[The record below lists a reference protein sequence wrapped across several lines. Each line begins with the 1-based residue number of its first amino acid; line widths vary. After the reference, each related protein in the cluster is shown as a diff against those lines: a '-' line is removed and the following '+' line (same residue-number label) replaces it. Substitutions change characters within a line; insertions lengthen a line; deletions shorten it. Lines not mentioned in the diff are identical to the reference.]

1 MTIFSIYIINKA
13 GSLIYHYDCPNTSRP
28 AIEKTFSYPLELV
41 LKVFDEKVVVAF
53 GERDGIKVGHA
64 VLGINGVPAEGKM
77 LKDKRDIME
86 VLSTESNY
94 PINIKFGRPH
104 LTINERIM
112 LASML
117 HSLFAIGS
125 QLSPEPNSSGIQSLE
140 TDTFKL
146 HCHQTMTGVKFV
158 IISDPKQAHVD
169 IILKKL
175 YEIYSDFALKNP
187 FYSLDMPIRAELFD
201 SSLQA
206 VMEQADKPGLNNILG

>member
-13 GSLIYHYDCPNTSRP
+13 GSLIYHYDCPNVSRP
-28 AIEKTFSYPLELV
+28 AVEKTFSYPLELV

-64 VLGINGVPAEGKM
+64 VLGINGVPAEGRC
-77 LKDKRDIME
+77 LKDKRDIIE
-86 VLSTESNY
+86 VLATESNY

-104 LTINERIM
+104 LTTNERIM

-125 QLSPEPNSSGIQSLE
+125 QLSPEPHASGIQSLE

-158 IISDPKQAHVD
+158 IIADPKQANVD
-169 IILKKL
+169 VILKKL
-175 YEIYSDFALKNP
+175 YEVYSDFALKNP

-201 SSLQA
+201 TNLQA
-206 VMEQADKPGLNNILG
+206 VLEQTDKPGIISS

>member
-1 MTIFSIYIINKA
+1 MTIYSVYIINKA
-13 GSLIYHYDCPNTSRP
+13 GSLIYHFDSPNPTRP
-28 AIEKTFSYPLELV
+28 AVEKTFSYPLELV

-64 VLGINGVPAEGKM
+64 ILGINGVPAEGR
-77 LKDKRDIME
+77 LLQDKRDIME
-86 VLSTESNY
+86 ILANEDNY
-94 PINIKFGRPH
+94 PINIKFGKPH

-125 QLSPEPNSSGIQSLE
+125 QLSPEPQSSGIQALE

-158 IISDPKQAHVD
+158 IIADPKQAHIDTV
-169 IILKKL
+169 LKKM
-175 YEIYSDFALKNP
+175 YEVYADYALKNP

-201 SSLQA
+201 SNLQA
-206 VMEQADKPGLNNILG
+206 VMEQVDKLGISNI